1 MSKSYCFS
9 NCPSEFRF
17 KTAKPACLAME
28 TDACGESFGSAMD
41 CTGRRSTDWPQVG
54 QDVISALAAVEWYS
68 KPSPQSRHGGWAGA

>member
-28 TDACGESFGSAMD
+28 TDARVESFGTVMD
-41 CTGRRSTDWPQVG
+41 CAERRSTGWPQVG
-54 QDVISALAAVEWYS
+54 QDAIAALAAGE
-68 KPSPQSRHGGWAGA
+68 

>member
-28 TDACGESFGSAMD
+28 TDAGAESFGMFMD
-41 CTGRRSTDWPQVG
+41 CTERRSTGWPQVG
-54 QDVISALAAVEWYS
+54 QDASAASVVAA
-68 KPSPQSRHGGWAGA
+68 